1 MINATESGINDTN
14 QLISQSDSTLSD
26 IANAVFQVNE
36 AQRVFESSSI
46 DQLPDQVSTL
56 HNEAEIALANIT
68 QLLSTIT
75 LHNDTALAAV
85 ELLIDQLSVQYSSTD
100 IEAMISGLETS
111 LTEVL
116 QPELNRLQSELSDIE
131 TETNSL
137 RAILDTLPTNC
148 NV

>member
-26 IANAVFQVNE
+26 IANVVFQVNE
-36 AQRVFESSSI
+36 AQSVFESSSI
-46 DQLPDQVSTL
+46 DRLPDQVSTL

-68 QLLSTIT
+68 ELLSTIT
-75 LHNDTALAAV
+75 LHNDTALATV

-131 TETNSL
+131 SETNSL
-137 RAILDTLPTNC
+137 RAILDTLPTDC